1 MTTTVTR
8 STGTRSRLTLP
19 PAGSFVAMAAA
30 FAAFFIAAGAPT
42 PLLPIYEAK
51 WHFPASMVTVA
62 FGVYAIALLLTLL
75 IVGSLSD
82 HIGRRPLLIGA
93 LALEL
98 VSMLVFLFSPS
109 ISWIIVARIIQGVAT
124 AAATSSFSAA
134 ILELAPGRRKPLAG
148 VIAGLAPA
156 AGIGVGALFAGV
168 IAQFS
173 SSAAA
178 TVWIILAAVMLIALV
193 FAIFTPETATRKP
206 GTIASLRPQV
216 SVPPAA
222 RTVFA
227 VTLPSLIAAWLV
239 SALFLGLM
247 PTILRLKFGIDS
259 PVVSGLA
266 AFAEQGAGGAAA
278 LALSKLRPQR
288 LVFAGGLAIVA
299 GIVLFIA
306 SIAATSLPLLWIGAI
321 VGGAG
326 LGGAF
331 TGTIRSLVPLV
342 GAQERAGLFAAIYL
356 VSYLTFGVPVIVAG
370 LFLSTV
376 GVTAIALIF
385 GAVTVVA
392 AAAGVVTQLAT
403 ARRTGLASKSC
414 PTAEGKPR

>member
-1 MTTTVTR
+1 MTPTVTR
-8 STGTRSRLTLP
+8 STGPRPRLTLP
-19 PAGSFVAMAAA
+19 PAGSFGAMAGA
-30 FAAFFIAAGAPT
+30 FAAFFPAAGAPT

-148 VIAGLAPA
+148 IIAGLAPA

-193 FAIFTPETATRKP
+193 FAILTPETATRKP
-206 GTIASLRPQV
+206 GTIASLRPHV

-222 RTVFA
+222 RSVFA

-247 PTILRLKFGIDS
+247 PTILHLKFGIDS
-259 PVVSGLA
+259 PAVSGLA
-266 AFAEQGAGGAAA
+266 AFAEQGAGGATAV
-278 LALSKLRPQR
+278 ALSRMRPQR
-288 LVFAGGLAIVA
+288 LVFVGGLAIVA
-299 GIVLFIA
+299 GIALFTA
-306 SIAATSLPLLWIGAI
+306 SITATSLPLLWAGAV

-331 TGTIRSLVPLV
+331 TGTIRSLVPL
-342 GAQERAGLFAAIYL
+342 AEAHERAGLFSAIYL
-356 VSYLTFGVPVIVAG
+356 VSYVTFGVPVIVAG
-370 LFLSTV
+370 LFLSTI
-376 GVTAIALIF
+376 GVPAIALTF

-392 AAAGVVTQLAT
+392 AAAGVATQLAT
-403 ARRTGLASKSC
+403 ARRTGLASDS
-414 PTAEGKPR
+414 

>member
-1 MTTTVTR
+1 MTTTVAR
-8 STGTRSRLTLP
+8 SARTRSRSALP
-19 PAGSFVAMAAA
+19 PAASFVAMAAA
-30 FAAFFIAAGAPT
+30 FAAFFVAAGAPT
-42 PLLPIYEAK
+42 PLLPIYEAN

-82 HIGRRPLLIGA
+82 HICRRPQLRGA

-98 VSMLVFLFSPS
+98 ASMLVFLFSPS
-109 ISWIIVARIIQGVAT
+109 ISWIITARIIQGVAT

-134 ILELAPGRRKPLAG
+134 ILELAPDKRKHLAG
-148 VIAGLAPA
+148 VITGLAPA
-156 AGIGVGALFAGV
+156 AGIGVGALFSGL

-178 TVWIILAAVMLIALV
+178 TVWIILAEVMRIALV
-193 FAIFTPETATRKP
+193 FAIFTPETASRKP
-206 GTIASLRPQV
+206 GAIASLRPHV

-222 RTVFA
+222 RSVFA

-247 PTILRLKFGIDS
+247 PTILHLKFGIDS

-266 AFAEQGAGGAAA
+266 AFAEQGTGGATAV
-278 LALSKLRPQR
+278 ALSKMKPQR
-288 LVFAGGLAIVA
+288 LVFAGGFAIVG
-299 GIVLFIA
+299 GILLFIA
-306 SIAATSLPLLWIGAI
+306 SITATSLPLLWIGAI

-342 GAQERAGLFAAIYL
+342 ETQERAGLFSAIYL
-356 VSYLTFGVPVIVAG
+356 VFYITFGVPVIIAG
-370 LFLSTV
+370 LLLSTI
-376 GVTAIALIF
+376 GVTAIALTF

-403 ARRTGLASKSC
+403 ARRTGLASKS
-414 PTAEGKPR
+414 

>member
-1 MTTTVTR
+1 MTTAVAR
-8 STGTRSRLTLP
+8 RAGARSRSALP
-19 PAGSFVAMAAA
+19 PAAWFVAMSAA

-42 PLLPIYEAK
+42 PLLPIYEAN

-75 IVGSLSD
+75 VIGSLSD

-98 VSMLVFLFSPS
+98 ASMLVFLVSPS
-109 ISWIIVARIIQGVAT
+109 ISWIIAARIIQGVAT

-134 ILELAPGRRKPLAG
+134 ILELAPDKRKHLAG
-148 VIAGLAPA
+148 VITGLAPA
-156 AGIGVGALFAGV
+156 AGIGVGALFSGV

-206 GTIASLRPQV
+206 GAIASLRPRV

-222 RTVFA
+222 RSVFA
-227 VTLPSLIAAWLV
+227 VKLPSLIAAWLV

-247 PTILRLKFGIDS
+247 PTILRLKFGIDG

-266 AFAEQGAGGAAA
+266 AFAEQGTGGATAV
-278 LALSKLRPQR
+278 ALSKMKPQR
-288 LVFAGGLAIVA
+288 LVFAGGFAIVA

-306 SIAATSLPLLWIGAI
+306 SIAATSLPLLWIGAV

-342 GAQERAGLFAAIYL
+342 EAQERAGLFSAIYL
-356 VSYLTFGVPVIVAG
+356 VSYITFGVPVIVAG
-370 LFLSTV
+370 LFLSTI
-376 GVTAIALIF
+376 GVTAIALGF
-385 GAVTVVA
+385 GVVTVVA

-403 ARRTGLASKSC
+403 ARRTGLASKS
-414 PTAEGKPR
+414 

>member
-1 MTTTVTR
+1 MTTTVARSPRTR
-8 STGTRSRLTLP
+8 SGFTLP
-19 PAGSFVAMAAA
+19 PAAAFTAMAAA

-51 WHFPASMVTVA
+51 WNFPASMVTVA

-75 IVGSLSD
+75 VIGSLSD

-98 VSMLVFLFSPS
+98 ASMLVFLVSPS
-109 ISWIIVARIIQGVAT
+109 ISWIIAARIIQGVAT

-134 ILELAPGRRKPLAG
+134 ILELAPDKRKHLAG
-148 VIAGLAPA
+148 VITGLAPA
-156 AGIGVGALFAGV
+156 AGIGVGALFSGV

-206 GTIASLRPQV
+206 GAIASLRPRV

-222 RTVFA
+222 RSVFA

-247 PTILRLKFGIDS
+247 PTILHLKFGIDG

-266 AFAEQGAGGAAA
+266 AFAEQGTGGAVA
-278 LALSKLRPQR
+278 LALSKMKPQR
-288 LVFAGGLAIVA
+288 LVFAGGAAIVV
-299 GIVLFIA
+299 GIALFIG

-342 GAQERAGLFAAIYL
+342 EAQERAGLFSAIYL
-356 VSYLTFGVPVIVAG
+356 VSYITFGVPVIVAG
-370 LFLSTV
+370 LFLSTI
-376 GVTAIALIF
+376 GVTAIALGF
-385 GAVTVVA
+385 GAVTVAA

-403 ARRTGLASKSC
+403 ARRTGPASKS
-414 PTAEGKPR
+414 

>member
-1 MTTTVTR
+1 MSTTLARGTGNPSR
-8 STGTRSRLTLP
+8 SALP
-19 PAGSFVAMAAA
+19 PAASFVAMTAA

-42 PLLPIYEAK
+42 PLLPIYEAN

-82 HIGRRPLLIGA
+82 HIGRRPLLISA

-98 VSMLVFLFSPS
+98 VSMLVFLVSPS
-109 ISWIIVARIIQGVAT
+109 ISWIIAARVIQGIAT

-134 ILELAPGRRKPLAG
+134 ILELAPDKRKHLAG

-156 AGIGVGALFAGV
+156 AGIGVGALFSGV

-206 GTIASLRPQV
+206 GAIASLRPQV

-222 RTVFA
+222 RGVFA

-247 PTILRLKFGIDS
+247 PTILRLKFGIGS

-266 AFAEQGAGGAAA
+266 AFAEQGAGGAVAV
-278 LALSKLRPQR
+278 ALSGMKPQR
-288 LVFAGGLAIVA
+288 LVFAGGFAIVA

-306 SIAATSLPLLWIGAI
+306 SITATSLPLLWIGAI

-342 GAQERAGLFAAIYL
+342 AAQERAGLFSSIYL

-370 LFLSTV
+370 LFLSTI

-385 GAVTVVA
+385 GSVTVVA
-392 AAAGVVTQLAT
+392 AAAWVVTQLAT
-403 ARRTGLASKSC
+403 ARHAGLA
-414 PTAEGKPR
+414 GKG

>member
-1 MTTTVTR
+1 MTTTVPR
-8 STGTRSRLTLP
+8 RAGARSRPALP
-19 PAGSFVAMAAA
+19 PAASFAAMAAA

-42 PLLPIYEAK
+42 PLLPIYEAH
-51 WHFPASMVTVA
+51 WNFPASMVTVA

-75 IVGSLSD
+75 IIGSLSD

-98 VSMLVFLFSPS
+98 VSMLVFLVSPS
-109 ISWIIVARIIQGVAT
+109 IGWIIAARIIQGVAT

-134 ILELAPGRRKPLAG
+134 ILELAPDRRKQLAG
-148 VIAGLAPA
+148 VITGLAPA
-156 AGIGVGALFAGV
+156 AGIGVGALFSGV

-178 TVWIILAAVMLIALV
+178 TVWSILAVVMLVALV
-193 FAIFTPETATRKP
+193 FAVLTPETAARKP
-206 GTIASLRPQV
+206 GAVASLRPQV

-222 RTVFA
+222 RSVFA

-259 PVVSGLA
+259 PAVSGLA
-266 AFAEQGAGGAAA
+266 AFAEQGTGGAVAV
-278 LALSKLRPQR
+278 ALSRMKPQR
-288 LVFAGGLAIVA
+288 LVFAGGFAIVA
-299 GIVLFIA
+299 GIVLFLA

-331 TGTIRSLVPLV
+331 TGTIRSLVPLA
-342 GAQERAGLFAAIYL
+342 GAQERAGLFSAIYT
-356 VSYLTFGVPVIVAG
+356 VSYITFGVPVILAG
-370 LFLSTV
+370 LFLSTI

-385 GAVTVVA
+385 GAVTVAA
-392 AAAGVVTQLAT
+392 AAAGIVTQLAT
-403 ARRTGLASKSC
+403 ARRTGLASRS
-414 PTAEGKPR
+414 

>member
-1 MTTTVTR
+1 MMTNTVTR
-8 STGTRSRLTLP
+8 SAEARSRPALP
-19 PAGSFVAMAAA
+19 PGAAFVAMAAA

-42 PLLPIYEAK
+42 PLLPIYQAN

-75 IVGSLSD
+75 IIGSLSD

-98 VSMLVFLFSPS
+98 VSMLVFLVSPS
-109 ISWIIVARIIQGVAT
+109 ISWIIAARVIQGVAT

-134 ILELAPGRRKPLAG
+134 ILELAPDKRKHLAG

-156 AGIGVGALFAGV
+156 AGIGVGALFSGV

-178 TVWIILAAVMLIALV
+178 TVWIILAAVMLVALG
-193 FAIFTPETATRKP
+193 FALLTPETAARKP
-206 GTIASLRPQV
+206 GAIASLRPQV

-222 RTVFA
+222 RSVFA

-247 PTILRLKFGIDS
+247 PTILRLKFGIGS

-266 AFAEQGAGGAAA
+266 AFAEQGTGGAVAVT
-278 LALSKLRPQR
+278 LSRMKPQR

-299 GIVLFIA
+299 GIMLFIA
-306 SIAATSLPLLWIGAI
+306 SITATSLPLLWIGAV

-342 GAQERAGLFAAIYL
+342 EAQERAGLFSAIYL
-356 VSYLTFGVPVIVAG
+356 VSYLTFGIPVIVAG
-370 LFLSTV
+370 LFLSTI
-376 GVTAIALIF
+376 GVTAIALTF

-403 ARRTGLASKSC
+403 ARRTA
-414 PTAEGKPR
+414 R

>member
-1 MTTTVTR
+1 MTTTVAR
-8 STGTRSRLTLP
+8 SAGARSRSTLP
-19 PAGSFVAMAAA
+19 PAASFVAMAAA

-51 WHFPASMVTVA
+51 WNFPASMVTVA

-75 IVGSLSD
+75 VIGSLSD
-82 HIGRRPLLIGA
+82 HIGRRPLLISA

-98 VSMLVFLFSPS
+98 VSMLVFLVSPS
-109 ISWIIVARIIQGVAT
+109 ISWIIAARILQGVAT

-134 ILELAPGRRKPLAG
+134 ILELAPDKRKHLAG
-148 VIAGLAPA
+148 VITGLAPA
-156 AGIGVGALFAGV
+156 AGIGVGALFSGV

-173 SSAAA
+173 SSAGA
-178 TVWIILAAVMLIALV
+178 TVWIILATVMLIALV
-193 FAIFTPETATRKP
+193 FALLTPETAARKP
-206 GTIASLRPQV
+206 GAIASLRPQV

-222 RTVFA
+222 RSVFA

-247 PTILRLKFGIDS
+247 PTILHLKFGIDS
-259 PVVSGLA
+259 PVVGGLA
-266 AFAEQGAGGAAA
+266 AFAEQGAGGVAAV
-278 LALSKLRPQR
+278 ALSKMKPQR
-288 LVFAGGLAIVA
+288 LVFAGGFAIVA

-306 SIAATSLPLLWIGAI
+306 SIAASSLPLLWIGA
-321 VGGAG
+321 VVSGAG

-342 GAQERAGLFAAIYL
+342 EAHERAGLFSAIYL
-356 VSYLTFGVPVIVAG
+356 VSYITFGVPVIVAG
-370 LFLSTV
+370 LFLSTI
-376 GVTAIALIF
+376 GVTAIAVIF
-385 GAVTVVA
+385 GTVTVAA

-403 ARRTGLASKSC
+403 ARRTGLASK
-414 PTAEGKPR
+414 G

>member
-8 STGTRSRLTLP
+8 SAGTRSRFALP
-19 PAGSFVAMAAA
+19 PAAAFAAMAAA

-51 WHFPASMVTVA
+51 WNFPASMVTVA

-75 IVGSLSD
+75 IIGSLSD

-98 VSMLVFLFSPS
+98 VSMLVFLVSPS
-109 ISWIIVARIIQGVAT
+109 IGWIIAARIIQGIAT

-134 ILELAPGRRKPLAG
+134 ILELAPARRKHLAG
-148 VIAGLAPA
+148 VIVGLAPA
-156 AGIGVGALFAGV
+156 AGIGVGALFSGV

-193 FAIFTPETATRKP
+193 FAIFTPETAARKA
-206 GTIASLRPQV
+206 GAVASLRPEV

-222 RTVFA
+222 RSVFA

-247 PTILRLKFGIDS
+247 PTILGLKFGIDS

-266 AFAEQGAGGAAA
+266 AFAEQGTGGAVA
-278 LALSKLRPQR
+278 LALSKMKPQR
-288 LVFAGGLAIVA
+288 LVFAGGAAIVV
-299 GIVLFIA
+299 GIALFIA

-321 VGGAG
+321 VAGAG

-331 TGTIRSLVPLV
+331 TGTIRSLVPFA
-342 GAQERAGLFAAIYL
+342 GAQERAGLFSAIYL
-356 VSYLTFGVPVIVAG
+356 VSYITFGVPVIIAG
-370 LFLSTV
+370 LLLSTI
-376 GVTAIALIF
+376 GVTAIALTF

-403 ARRTGLASKSC
+403 ARRTGLASKS
-414 PTAEGKPR
+414 

>member
-1 MTTTVTR
+1 MTTAVAR
-8 STGTRSRLTLP
+8 RAGARSRSALP
-19 PAGSFVAMAAA
+19 PAAWFVAMSAA

-42 PLLPIYEAK
+42 PLLPIYEAD
-51 WHFPASMVTVA
+51 WHFPAPMVTVA

-75 IVGSLSD
+75 VIGSLSD

-98 VSMLVFLFSPS
+98 ASMLVFLVSPS
-109 ISWIIVARIIQGVAT
+109 ISWIIAARIIQGVAT

-134 ILELAPGRRKPLAG
+134 ILELAPDKRKHLAG
-148 VIAGLAPA
+148 VITGLAPA
-156 AGIGVGALFAGV
+156 AGIGVGALFSGV

-206 GTIASLRPQV
+206 GAIASLRPRV

-222 RTVFA
+222 RSVFA

-247 PTILRLKFGIDS
+247 PTILRLKFGIDG

-266 AFAEQGAGGAAA
+266 AFAEQGTGGATAV
-278 LALSKLRPQR
+278 ALSKMKPQR
-288 LVFAGGLAIVA
+288 LVFAGGFAIVA

-306 SIAATSLPLLWIGAI
+306 SIAATSLPLLWIGAV

-342 GAQERAGLFAAIYL
+342 EAQERAGLFSAIYL
-356 VSYLTFGVPVIVAG
+356 VSYITFGVPVIVAG
-370 LFLSTV
+370 LFLSTI
-376 GVTAIALIF
+376 GVTAIALGF
-385 GAVTVVA
+385 GVVTVVA

-403 ARRTGLASKSC
+403 ARRTGLASKS
-414 PTAEGKPR
+414 

>member
-1 MTTTVTR
+1 MTSTVTR
-8 STGTRSRLTLP
+8 NTRPRSRPALP
-19 PAGSFVAMAAA
+19 PATAFAAMTAA

-42 PLLPIYEAK
+42 PLLPIYEAN
-51 WHFPASMVTVA
+51 WDFPASMVTLA

-75 IVGSLSD
+75 VVGSLSD

-98 VSMLVFLFSPS
+98 VSMLVFLVSPS
-109 ISWIIVARIIQGVAT
+109 ISWLIAARVIQGVAT

-134 ILELAPGRRKPLAG
+134 ILEVAPDKRKHLAG
-148 VIAGLAPA
+148 VVAGLAPA
-156 AGIGVGALFAGV
+156 AGIGVGALFSGV

-178 TVWIILAAVMLIALV
+178 TVWSILAAVMLIALV

-206 GTIASLRPQV
+206 GAVASLRPQV

-222 RTVFA
+222 RSVFA
-227 VTLPSLIAAWLV
+227 VTLPSLVAAWLV

-259 PVVSGLA
+259 PAVSGLA
-266 AFAEQGAGGAAA
+266 AFAEQGAGGAVA
-278 LALSKLRPQR
+278 LALSKMKPQR

-299 GIVLFIA
+299 GIALFTA
-306 SIAATSLPLLWIGAI
+306 SITATSLPLLWTGAV

-331 TGTIRSLVPLV
+331 TGTIRSLVPLA
-342 GAQERAGLFAAIYL
+342 GAHERAALFSAIYT
-356 VSYLTFGVPVIVAG
+356 VSYITFGVPVIVAG
-370 LFLSTV
+370 LFLTTI
-376 GVTAIALIF
+376 GVTAIALTF
-385 GAVTVVA
+385 AAVTLAA

-403 ARRTGLASKSC
+403 ARRTGLASKN
-414 PTAEGKPR
+414 

>member
-1 MTTTVTR
+1 MTSTVTR
-8 STGTRSRLTLP
+8 STRTRSRPALP
-19 PAGSFVAMAAA
+19 PATAFAAMTAA

-42 PLLPIYEAK
+42 PLLPIYEAN
-51 WHFPASMVTVA
+51 WNFPASMVTLA

-82 HIGRRPLLIGA
+82 HIGRRPLLIGS

-98 VSMLVFLFSPS
+98 VSMLVFLVSPS
-109 ISWIIVARIIQGVAT
+109 ITWLIAARVIQGVAT

-134 ILELAPGRRKPLAG
+134 ILELAPARRKHLAG
-148 VIAGLAPA
+148 VVAGLAPA
-156 AGIGVGALFAGV
+156 AGIGVGALFSGV

-178 TVWIILAAVMLIALV
+178 TVWSILAAIMLIAVV

-206 GTIASLRPQV
+206 GAIASLRPQV

-222 RTVFA
+222 RSIFA
-227 VTLPSLIAAWLV
+227 VTLPSLVAAWLV

-259 PVVSGLA
+259 PAVSGLA
-266 AFAEQGAGGAAA
+266 AFAEQGSGGTVA
-278 LALSKLRPQR
+278 LALSKMKPQR

-299 GIVLFIA
+299 GIALFTA
-306 SIAATSLPLLWIGAI
+306 SVTATSLPLLWTGAV

-326 LGGAF
+326 LGAAF
-331 TGTIRSLVPLV
+331 TGTIRSLVPLA
-342 GAQERAGLFAAIYL
+342 GAHERAALFSAIYT
-356 VSYLTFGVPVIVAG
+356 VSYTTFGVPVIVAG
-370 LFLSTV
+370 LFLTTI
-376 GVTAIALIF
+376 GVTAIALTF
-385 GAVTVVA
+385 AAVTLAA

-403 ARRTGLASKSC
+403 ARRTGLASKN
-414 PTAEGKPR
+414 

>member
-1 MTTTVTR
+1 MTTAVAR
-8 STGTRSRLTLP
+8 RAGARSRSALP
-19 PAGSFVAMAAA
+19 PAAWFVAMSAA

-42 PLLPIYEAK
+42 PLLPIYEAN
-51 WHFPASMVTVA
+51 WHFPAPMVTVA

-75 IVGSLSD
+75 VIGSLSD

-98 VSMLVFLFSPS
+98 ASMLVFLVSPS
-109 ISWIIVARIIQGVAT
+109 ISWIIAARIIQGVAT

-134 ILELAPGRRKPLAG
+134 ILELAPDKRKHLAG
-148 VIAGLAPA
+148 VITGLAPA
-156 AGIGVGALFAGV
+156 AGIGVGALFSGV

-206 GTIASLRPQV
+206 GAIASLRPRV

-222 RTVFA
+222 RSVFA

-247 PTILRLKFGIDS
+247 PTILRLKFGIDG

-266 AFAEQGAGGAAA
+266 AFAEQGTGGATAV
-278 LALSKLRPQR
+278 ALSKMKPQR
-288 LVFAGGLAIVA
+288 LVFAGGFAIVA

-306 SIAATSLPLLWIGAI
+306 SIAATSLPLLWIGAV

-342 GAQERAGLFAAIYL
+342 EAQERAGLFSAIYL
-356 VSYLTFGVPVIVAG
+356 VSYITFGVPVIVAG
-370 LFLSTV
+370 LFLSTI
-376 GVTAIALIF
+376 GVTAIALGF
-385 GAVTVVA
+385 GVVTVVA

-403 ARRTGLASKSC
+403 ARRTGLASKS
-414 PTAEGKPR
+414 

>member
-1 MTTTVTR
+1 MTTTVARSAGARSR
-8 STGTRSRLTLP
+8 STLP
-19 PAGSFVAMAAA
+19 TAASFVAMAAA

-51 WHFPASMVTVA
+51 WNFPASMVTVA

-75 IVGSLSD
+75 VVGSLSD
-82 HIGRRPLLIGA
+82 HIGRRPLLISA

-98 VSMLVFLFSPS
+98 VSMLVFLVSPS
-109 ISWIIVARIIQGVAT
+109 ISWIIAARIIQGVAT

-134 ILELAPGRRKPLAG
+134 ILELAPDRRKHLAG
-148 VIAGLAPA
+148 VITGLAPA
-156 AGIGVGALFAGV
+156 AGIGVGALFSGV

-178 TVWIILAAVMLIALV
+178 TVWIILAVVMLIALV
-193 FAIFTPETATRKP
+193 FAILTPETASRKP
-206 GTIASLRPQV
+206 GAIASLRPQV
-216 SVPPAA
+216 SVPPTA
-222 RTVFA
+222 RGIFA

-247 PTILRLKFGIDS
+247 PTILHLKFGIDS
-259 PVVSGLA
+259 PAVSGLA
-266 AFAEQGAGGAAA
+266 AFAEQGAGGATAV
-278 LALSKLRPQR
+278 ALSRMRPQR
-288 LVFAGGLAIVA
+288 LVFAGGFAIVI

-306 SIAATSLPLLWIGAI
+306 SIAATSLPLLWVGAV

-342 GAQERAGLFAAIYL
+342 EAHERAGLFSAIYL

-370 LFLSTV
+370 LFLSTA
-376 GVTAIALIF
+376 GITAIALTF
-385 GAVTVVA
+385 GVVTVVA
-392 AAAGVVTQLAT
+392 AATGVVTQLAT
-403 ARRTGLASKSC
+403 ARRTGLA
-414 PTAEGKPR
+414 GRG

>member
-1 MTTTVTR
+1 
-8 STGTRSRLTLP
+8 
-19 PAGSFVAMAAA
+19 
-30 FAAFFIAAGAPT
+30 
-42 PLLPIYEAK
+42 
-51 WHFPASMVTVA
+51 MVTVA

-75 IVGSLSD
+75 VVGSLSD

-93 LALEL
+93 VVLEL
-98 VSMLVFLFSPS
+98 VSMLVFLVSPS
-109 ISWIIVARIIQGVAT
+109 ISWIITARIIQGVAT

-134 ILELAPGRRKPLAG
+134 ILELAPDKRKHLAG
-148 VIAGLAPA
+148 VITGLAPA
-156 AGIGVGALFAGV
+156 AGIGVGALFSGV

-178 TVWIILAAVMLIALV
+178 TVWIILAAVMLVALV
-193 FAIFTPETATRKP
+193 FALLTPETAARQP
-206 GTIASLRPQV
+206 GALASLRPQV

-222 RTVFA
+222 RRVFA
-227 VTLPSLIAAWLV
+227 ATLPSLIAAWLV

-266 AFAEQGAGGAAA
+266 AFAEQGTGGAVAVI
-278 LALSKLRPQR
+278 LSKMKPQR
-288 LVFAGGLAIVA
+288 LVFIGGLVIVV

-306 SIAATSLPLLWIGAI
+306 SITATSLPLLWIGAV

-342 GAQERAGLFAAIYL
+342 EANERAGLFSAIYL
-356 VSYLTFGVPVIVAG
+356 ASYLTFGIPVIVAG
-370 LFLSTV
+370 LFLSTT
-376 GVTAIALIF
+376 GVTAIALSF
-385 GAVTVVA
+385 GGVTVVA

-403 ARRTGLASKSC
+403 VER
-414 PTAEGKPR
+414 KPQ

>member
-1 MTTTVTR
+1 MTTTVDR
-8 STGTRSRLTLP
+8 STGSRPRFRLP

-42 PLLPIYEAK
+42 PLLRIYEAN
-51 WHFPASMVTVA
+51 WDFPASMVTVA

-75 IVGSLSD
+75 IIGSLSGP
-82 HIGRRPLLIGA
+82 IGRRPLLIGA

-98 VSMLVFLFSPS
+98 VSMLVFLVSPS

-134 ILELAPGRRKPLAG
+134 ILELAPDKRKHLAG
-148 VIAGLAPA
+148 VISGLAPA
-156 AGIGVGALFAGV
+156 AGIGVGALFSGV

-178 TVWIILAAVMLIALV
+178 TVWIILAVVMLIALV

-206 GTIASLRPQV
+206 GAVESLRPQV

-222 RTVFA
+222 RRVFA

-259 PVVSGLA
+259 PVISGLA
-266 AFAEQGAGGAAA
+266 AFAEQGTGGAVA
-278 LALSKLRPQR
+278 LALAKMKPQR
-288 LVFAGGLAIVA
+288 LVFAGGAAIVV
-299 GIVLFIA
+299 GIALFIA
-306 SIAATSLPLLWIGAI
+306 SITATS
-321 VGGAG
+321 
-326 LGGAF
+326 
-331 TGTIRSLVPLV
+331 
-342 GAQERAGLFAAIYL
+342 
-356 VSYLTFGVPVIVAG
+356 
-370 LFLSTV
+370 
-376 GVTAIALIF
+376 
-385 GAVTVVA
+385 
-392 AAAGVVTQLAT
+392 
-403 ARRTGLASKSC
+403 
-414 PTAEGKPR
+414 

>member
-1 MTTTVTR
+1 MTTAVAR
-8 STGTRSRLTLP
+8 RAGARSRSALP
-19 PAGSFVAMAAA
+19 PAAWFVAMSAA

-42 PLLPIYEAK
+42 PLLPIYEAN

-75 IVGSLSD
+75 VIGSLSD

-93 LALEL
+93 LAREL
-98 VSMLVFLFSPS
+98 ASMLVFLVSPS
-109 ISWIIVARIIQGVAT
+109 ISWIIAARIIQGVAT

-134 ILELAPGRRKPLAG
+134 ILELAPDKRKHLAG
-148 VIAGLAPA
+148 VITGLAPA
-156 AGIGVGALFAGV
+156 AGIGVGALFSGV

-206 GTIASLRPQV
+206 GAIASLRPRV

-222 RTVFA
+222 RSVFA
-227 VTLPSLIAAWLV
+227 VPLPSLIAAWLV

-247 PTILRLKFGIDS
+247 PTILRLKFGIDG

-266 AFAEQGAGGAAA
+266 AFAEQGTGGATAV
-278 LALSKLRPQR
+278 ALSKMKPQR
-288 LVFAGGLAIVA
+288 LVFAGGFAIVA

-306 SIAATSLPLLWIGAI
+306 SIAATSLPLLWIGAV

-342 GAQERAGLFAAIYL
+342 EAQERAGLFSAIYL
-356 VSYLTFGVPVIVAG
+356 VSYITFGVPVIVAG
-370 LFLSTV
+370 LFLSTI
-376 GVTAIALIF
+376 GVTAIALGF
-385 GAVTVVA
+385 GVVTVVA

-403 ARRTGLASKSC
+403 ARRTGLASKS
-414 PTAEGKPR
+414 

>member
-42 PLLPIYEAK
+42 PLLPIYEANWK
-51 WHFPASMVTVA
+51 FPASMVTVA

-75 IVGSLSD
+75 IIGSLSD

-98 VSMLVFLFSPS
+98 VSMLVFLVSPS
-109 ISWIIVARIIQGVAT
+109 ISWIIAARVIQGVAP

-134 ILELAPGRRKPLAG
+134 ILELAPDKRKRLAG

-156 AGIGVGALFAGV
+156 AGIGVGALFSGV

-173 SSAAA
+173 SHAAV

-193 FAIFTPETATRKP
+193 FAIFTPETATREP
-206 GTIASLRPQV
+206 GAIASLRPQV

-222 RTVFA
+222 CSVFA

-247 PTILRLKFGIDS
+247 PTILHLKFGIGC
-259 PVVSGLA
+259 PAISGLA
-266 AFAEQGAGGAAA
+266 AFAEQGTGGAAA
-278 LALSKLRPQR
+278 VARSKMRPQR
-288 LVFAGGLAIVA
+288 LVFAGGLSIVI

-306 SIAATSLPLLWIGAI
+306 SITATSLPLLWAGAV

-331 TGTIRSLVPLV
+331 TGTIRRLVALV
-342 GAQERAGLFAAIYL
+342 AAQERAGLFSAIYL
-356 VSYLTFGVPVIVAG
+356 VSYITFGVPVIVAG
-370 LFLSTV
+370 LFLSTI

-385 GAVTVVA
+385 GVVTVVA

-403 ARRTGLASKSC
+403 ARRTGLAGKS
-414 PTAEGKPR
+414 

>member
-1 MTTTVTR
+1 MTTTVAR
-8 STGTRSRLTLP
+8 SPGPRSRSRLR
-19 PAGSFVAMAAA
+19 PAASFAAMTAA

-42 PLLPIYEAK
+42 PLLPIYEAH
-51 WHFPASMVTVA
+51 WNFPASMVTVA

-75 IVGSLSD
+75 IIGSLSD

-98 VSMLVFLFSPS
+98 VSMLMFLVSPS
-109 ISWIIVARIIQGVAT
+109 ITWIIAARIIQGIAT

-134 ILELAPGRRKPLAG
+134 ILELAPDKRKHLAG
-148 VIAGLAPA
+148 VITGLAPA
-156 AGIGVGALFAGV
+156 AGIGGGALFSGV

-178 TVWIILAAVMLIALV
+178 TVWITLAAVMLVALV

-206 GTIASLRPQV
+206 GAVASLRPQV

-222 RTVFA
+222 RSMFA

-239 SALFLGLM
+239 SALFLGLI

-259 PVVSGLA
+259 PAVSGLA
-266 AFAEQGAGGAAA
+266 AFAEQGAGGAVAV
-278 LALSKLRPQR
+278 ALSTMKPQR
-288 LVFAGGLAIVA
+288 LVFAGGFFIVA
-299 GIVLFIA
+299 GIGLFIA
-306 SIAATSLPLLWIGAI
+306 SITATSLPLLWTGAV

-331 TGTIRSLVPLV
+331 TGTIRSLVPL
-342 GAQERAGLFAAIYL
+342 AEAHERAGLFSAIYL
-356 VSYLTFGVPVIVAG
+356 VSYVTFGVPVIVAG
-370 LFLSTV
+370 LFLSTI
-376 GVTAIALIF
+376 GVTAIALTF

-392 AAAGVVTQLAT
+392 AAAGVATQLAT
-403 ARRTGLASKSC
+403 ARRTGLAS
-414 PTAEGKPR
+414 R

>member
-1 MTTTVTR
+1 MTTTVAR
-8 STGTRSRLTLP
+8 SPGPRSRSKLP
-19 PAGSFVAMAAA
+19 PGISFAAMTTA

-42 PLLPIYEAK
+42 PLLPIYEANWK
-51 WHFPASMVTVA
+51 FPASMVTVA

-75 IVGSLSD
+75 IIGSLSD

-98 VSMLVFLFSPS
+98 VSMLVFLVSPS
-109 ISWIIVARIIQGVAT
+109 IPWIIAARIIQGVAT

-134 ILELAPGRRKPLAG
+134 ILELAPDQRKHLAG
-148 VIAGLAPA
+148 VITGLAPA
-156 AGIGVGALFAGV
+156 AGIGIGALFSGV

-178 TVWIILAAVMLIALV
+178 TVWITLAAVMLVALV
-193 FAIFTPETATRKP
+193 FAIFTPETTARKP
-206 GTIASLRPQV
+206 GAVASLRPRV

-222 RTVFA
+222 RGVFA

-259 PVVSGLA
+259 PAVSGLA
-266 AFAEQGAGGAAA
+266 AFAEQGTGGAVAV
-278 LALSKLRPQR
+278 ALSSMKPQR
-288 LVFAGGLAIVA
+288 LVFAGGFAIVA
-299 GIVLFIA
+299 GIGLFIA
-306 SIAATSLPLLWIGAI
+306 SITATSLPLLWAGTV

-342 GAQERAGLFAAIYL
+342 EAHERAGLFSAIYL
-356 VSYLTFGVPVIVAG
+356 VSYVTFGVPVIVAG
-370 LFLSTV
+370 LFLSTT
-376 GVTAIALIF
+376 GVTAIALTF
-385 GAVTVVA
+385 GAVTVAA
-392 AAAGVVTQLAT
+392 AAAGVATQLAT
-403 ARRTGLASKSC
+403 ARRTGLASDS
-414 PTAEGKPR
+414 

>member
-1 MTTTVTR
+1 MTTTVAR
-8 STGTRSRLTLP
+8 SARTRSRSALP
-19 PAGSFVAMAAA
+19 PAASFVAMAAA
-30 FAAFFIAAGAPT
+30 FAAFFVAAGAPT
-42 PLLPIYEAK
+42 PLLPIYEAN

-75 IVGSLSD
+75 VIGSLSD

-98 VSMLVFLFSPS
+98 AAMLVFLVSPS
-109 ISWIIVARIIQGVAT
+109 ISWIIAARIIQGVAT

-134 ILELAPGRRKPLAG
+134 ILELAPDKRKHLAG
-148 VIAGLAPA
+148 VITGLAPA
-156 AGIGVGALFAGV
+156 VGIGVGALFSGL

-193 FAIFTPETATRKP
+193 FAIFTPETAARKP
-206 GTIASLRPQV
+206 GAIASLRPHV

-222 RTVFA
+222 RSVFA

-247 PTILRLKFGIDS
+247 PTILHLKFGIDS

-266 AFAEQGAGGAAA
+266 AFAEQGAGGATAV
-278 LALSKLRPQR
+278 ALSKMKPQR
-288 LVFAGGLAIVA
+288 LVFAGGFAIVA

-306 SIAATSLPLLWIGAI
+306 SITATSLPLLWIGA
-321 VGGAG
+321 VVAGAG

-331 TGTIRSLVPLV
+331 TGTIRSLVPFA
-342 GAQERAGLFAAIYL
+342 GAQERAGLFSAIYL
-356 VSYLTFGVPVIVAG
+356 VSYITFGVPVIIAG
-370 LFLSTV
+370 LLLSTI
-376 GVTAIALIF
+376 GVTAIALTF

-403 ARRTGLASKSC
+403 ARRTGLASKS
-414 PTAEGKPR
+414 

>member
-1 MTTTVTR
+1 MTTTVAR
-8 STGTRSRLTLP
+8 SARARSRLTLP
-19 PAGSFVAMAAA
+19 PAASFAAMAAA
-30 FAAFFIAAGAPT
+30 FAAFFLAAGAPT
-42 PLLPIYEAK
+42 PLLPIYEAR
-51 WHFPASMVTVA
+51 WNFPASMVTVA

-75 IVGSLSD
+75 IIGSLSD

-98 VSMLVFLFSPS
+98 VSMVVFLVSPS
-109 ISWIIVARIIQGVAT
+109 IGWIIAARIIQGVAT

-134 ILELAPGRRKPLAG
+134 ILELAPDRRKHLAG

-156 AGIGVGALFAGV
+156 AGIGVGALFSGV

-178 TVWIILAAVMLIALV
+178 IVWSILAAVMLIALV
-193 FAIFTPETATRKP
+193 FAIFTPETAARKA
-206 GTIASLRPQV
+206 GAIASLRPQV

-222 RTVFA
+222 RSVFA

-259 PVVSGLA
+259 PAVSGLA
-266 AFAEQGAGGAAA
+266 AFAEQGTGGAVA
-278 LALSKLRPQR
+278 LALSKMKPQR
-288 LVFAGGLAIVA
+288 LVFAGGAAIVV
-299 GIVLFIA
+299 GIALFIA

-342 GAQERAGLFAAIYL
+342 GAPERAGLFSAVYL
-356 VSYLTFGVPVIVAG
+356 VSYITFGVPVILAG
-370 LFLSTV
+370 LFLSTI
-376 GVTAIALIF
+376 GITAIALIF
-385 GAVTVVA
+385 GVVTFVA
-392 AAAGVVTQLAT
+392 AAMGVVTQLAT
-403 ARRTGLASKSC
+403 ARRTGLAG
-414 PTAEGKPR
+414 GKA

>member
-1 MTTTVTR
+1 MTSTVTSGAEAKSGR
-8 STGTRSRLTLP
+8 ALP
-19 PAGSFVAMAAA
+19 PAASFAAMTAA

-42 PLLPIYEAK
+42 PLLPIYEAN

-75 IVGSLSD
+75 VIGSLSD

-98 VSMLVFLFSPS
+98 ISMLVFLVSPS
-109 ISWIIVARIIQGVAT
+109 ISWIIAARIIQGIAT

-134 ILELAPGRRKPLAG
+134 ILELAPDQRKHLAG

-206 GTIASLRPQV
+206 GAIASLRPQV

-222 RTVFA
+222 RSVFA

-247 PTILRLKFGIDS
+247 PTILHLKFGIDS

-266 AFAEQGAGGAAA
+266 AFAEQGTGGATAV
-278 LALSKLRPQR
+278 ALSKMKPQR
-288 LVFAGGLAIVA
+288 LVFAGGFAIVA

-306 SIAATSLPLLWIGAI
+306 SIAAPSLPLLWIGAV

-342 GAQERAGLFAAIYL
+342 EAQERAGLFSAIYL
-356 VSYLTFGVPVIVAG
+356 VSYITFGVPVIVAG
-370 LFLSTV
+370 LFLSTI
-376 GVTAIALIF
+376 GVTAIALGF
-385 GAVTVVA
+385 GVVTVVA
-392 AAAGVVTQLAT
+392 AAVGVVTQLAT
-403 ARRTGLASKSC
+403 ARRSGLATKS
-414 PTAEGKPR
+414 

>member
-1 MTTTVTR
+1 MTTTVAR
-8 STGTRSRLTLP
+8 NAGTRSRSTLP
-19 PAGSFVAMAAA
+19 PAAAFVAMTAA

-42 PLLPIYEAK
+42 PLLPIYEAN

-62 FGVYAIALLLTLL
+62 FGVYALALLLTLL
-75 IVGSLSD
+75 VIGSLSD
-82 HIGRRPLLIGA
+82 HSGRRPLLIGA

-98 VSMLVFLFSPS
+98 VSMLVFLVSPS

-134 ILELAPGRRKPLAG
+134 ILELAPDKRKHLAG
-148 VIAGLAPA
+148 VITGLAPA
-156 AGIGVGALFAGV
+156 AGIGVGALFSGI

-178 TVWIILAAVMLIALV
+178 TVWIILAAVMLIGLV
-193 FAIFTPETATRKP
+193 FAFLTPETATPKP
-206 GTIASLRPQV
+206 GAIAALRPQV

-222 RTVFA
+222 RGVFA
-227 VTLPSLIAAWLV
+227 ATLPSLIAAWLV

-266 AFAEQGAGGAAA
+266 AFAEQGTGGAVAV
-278 LALSKLRPQR
+278 ALSGMKPQR
-288 LVFAGGLAIVA
+288 LVFAGSFAIVA
-299 GIVLFIA
+299 GILLFVA
-306 SIAATSLPLLWIGAI
+306 SITATSLPLLWIGAV

-342 GAQERAGLFAAIYL
+342 DAHERAGLFSSIYL
-356 VSYLTFGVPVIVAG
+356 VSYITFGVPVIVAG
-370 LFLSTV
+370 LFLSTI
-376 GVTAIALIF
+376 GVTTIALIF
-385 GAVTVVA
+385 GIVTVVA
-392 AAAGVVTQLAT
+392 AAAGIVTQLT
-403 ARRTGLASKSC
+403 FG
-414 PTAEGKPR
+414 GKTK

>member
-8 STGTRSRLTLP
+8 NTRPRSRPALP
-19 PAGSFVAMAAA
+19 PATAFAAMTAA

-42 PLLPIYEAK
+42 PLLPIYEAN
-51 WHFPASMVTVA
+51 WNFPASMVTVA

-75 IVGSLSD
+75 IIGSLSD
-82 HIGRRPLLIGA
+82 HIGRRPLLISA

-98 VSMLVFLFSPS
+98 VSMLVFLVSPS
-109 ISWIIVARIIQGVAT
+109 ISWIIAARIIQGVAT

-134 ILELAPGRRKPLAG
+134 VLELAPDKRKHLAG
-148 VIAGLAPA
+148 VLTGLAPA
-156 AGIGVGALFAGV
+156 AGIGVGALFSGV

-173 SSAAA
+173 SSAGA

-193 FAIFTPETATRKP
+193 FALLTPETAARKP
-206 GTIASLRPQV
+206 GAIASLRPQV

-222 RTVFA
+222 RSVFA
-227 VTLPSLIAAWLV
+227 ATLPSLIAAWLV

-247 PTILRLKFGIDS
+247 PTILHLKFGIDS
-259 PVVSGLA
+259 PVVGGLA

-278 LALSKLRPQR
+278 VALSKMKPQR
-288 LVFAGGLAIVA
+288 LVFAGGFAIVA
-299 GIVLFIA
+299 GIVLFVA
-306 SIAATSLPLLWIGAI
+306 SIAASSLPLLWIGA
-321 VGGAG
+321 VVSGAG

-342 GAQERAGLFAAIYL
+342 EAHERAGLFSAIYL
-356 VSYLTFGVPVIVAG
+356 VSYITFGVPVIVAG
-370 LFLSTV
+370 LFLSTI
-376 GVTAIALIF
+376 GVTAIAVIF
-385 GAVTVVA
+385 GAVTVAA

-403 ARRTGLASKSC
+403 ARRTGLASK
-414 PTAEGKPR
+414 G

>member
-1 MTTTVTR
+1 MTTTVAR
-8 STGTRSRLTLP
+8 SAGARSRSTLP
-19 PAGSFVAMAAA
+19 PAASFVAMAAA

-51 WHFPASMVTVA
+51 WNFPASMVTVA

-75 IVGSLSD
+75 VIGSLSD
-82 HIGRRPLLIGA
+82 HIGRRPLLISA

-98 VSMLVFLFSPS
+98 VSMLVFLVSPS
-109 ISWIIVARIIQGVAT
+109 ISWIIAARIIQGVAT

-134 ILELAPGRRKPLAG
+134 ILELAPDKRKHLAG
-148 VIAGLAPA
+148 VITGLAPA
-156 AGIGVGALFAGV
+156 AGIGVGALFSGV

-173 SSAAA
+173 SSAGA

-193 FAIFTPETATRKP
+193 FALLTPETAARKP
-206 GTIASLRPQV
+206 GAIASLRPQV

-222 RTVFA
+222 RSVFA
-227 VTLPSLIAAWLV
+227 ATLPSLIAAWLV

-247 PTILRLKFGIDS
+247 PTILHLKFGIDS
-259 PVVSGLA
+259 PVVGGLA

-278 LALSKLRPQR
+278 VALSKMKPQR
-288 LVFAGGLAIVA
+288 LVFAGGFAIVA
-299 GIVLFIA
+299 GIVLFVA
-306 SIAATSLPLLWIGAI
+306 SIAASSLPLLWIGA
-321 VGGAG
+321 VVSGAG

-342 GAQERAGLFAAIYL
+342 EAHERAGLFSAIYL
-356 VSYLTFGVPVIVAG
+356 VSYITFGVPVIVAG
-370 LFLSTV
+370 LFLSTI
-376 GVTAIALIF
+376 GVTAIAVIF
-385 GAVTVVA
+385 GAVTVAA

-403 ARRTGLASKSC
+403 ARRTGLASK
-414 PTAEGKPR
+414 G

>member
-1 MTTTVTR
+1 MTTTVPR
-8 STGTRSRLTLP
+8 RAGARSRPALP
-19 PAGSFVAMAAA
+19 PAASFAAMAAA

-42 PLLPIYEAK
+42 PLLPIYEAH
-51 WHFPASMVTVA
+51 WNFPASMVTVA

-75 IVGSLSD
+75 IIGSLSD

-98 VSMLVFLFSPS
+98 VSMLVFLVSPS
-109 ISWIIVARIIQGVAT
+109 IGWIIAARIIQGVAT

-134 ILELAPGRRKPLAG
+134 ILELAPDRRKQLAG
-148 VIAGLAPA
+148 VITGLAPA
-156 AGIGVGALFAGV
+156 AGIGVGALFSGV

-178 TVWIILAAVMLIALV
+178 TVWSILAVVMLVALV
-193 FAIFTPETATRKP
+193 FAVLTPETAARKP
-206 GTIASLRPQV
+206 GAVASLRPHV

-222 RTVFA
+222 RSVFA

-259 PVVSGLA
+259 PAVSGLA
-266 AFAEQGAGGAAA
+266 AFAEQGTGGAVAV
-278 LALSKLRPQR
+278 ALSRMKPQR
-288 LVFAGGLAIVA
+288 LVFAGGFAIVA
-299 GIVLFIA
+299 GIVLFLA

-331 TGTIRSLVPLV
+331 TGTIRSLVPLA
-342 GAQERAGLFAAIYL
+342 GAQERAGLFSAIYT
-356 VSYLTFGVPVIVAG
+356 VSYITFGVPVILAG
-370 LFLSTV
+370 LFLSTI

-385 GAVTVVA
+385 GAVTVAA
-392 AAAGVVTQLAT
+392 AAAGIVTQLAT
-403 ARRTGLASKSC
+403 ARRTGLASRS
-414 PTAEGKPR
+414 